1 MGATDLGRLERVSL
15 RMVWASESE
24 HFTPWLGQEENLR
37 LLGETIGLELELD
50 DQEKD
55 VGPFRADLLCKNTLD
70 DTWVLIEN
78 QLERTD
84 HGHLGQLL
92 TYAAGL
98 EAVTIIWVA
107 ERFTDEHRAALDWLN
122 EKTDDGVNFFGL
134 EVELWRIGDSPIA
147 PKFNIVSKPND
158 WTKRVQNAAIKGG
171 ELSSHKQTQLRFW
184 TAFKEYMD
192 ANSKIR
198 CQKPAPHH
206 WLNSG
211 IGRSG
216 FHLDSVAS
224 YWDSTTNAKGSEIR
238 VDLVITGPQAKEHFA
253 ALESERPAIEQELGE
268 KVHWHNPE
276 NAQMCRIYVRESADW
291 LDESQWP
298 GQHEWLRKQLELFTK
313 VFKPRIKKV

>member
-1 MGATDLGRLERVSL
+1 MASSDLGRLERVSL
-15 RMVWASESE
+15 RRVWASESE
-24 HFTPWLGQEENLR
+24 HFTPWLGQEENLK
-37 LLGETIGLELELD
+37 LLGDAIGLELELE

-55 VGPFRADLLCKNTLD
+55 VGPFRADLLCKSTLD
-70 DTWVLIEN
+70 DSWVLIEN

-122 EKTDDGVNFFGL
+122 EKTEDGVNFFGL

-158 WTKRVQNAAIKGG
+158 WTKRVQNAATKGG
-171 ELSSHKQTQLRFW
+171 ELSSLKQTQLKFW
-184 TAFKEYMD
+184 IAFKEYMD

-206 WLNSG
+206 WLNSS

-216 FHLDSVAS
+216 FHLSSIAS
-224 YWDSTTNAKGSEIR
+224 YWDSSANTKGSEIR
-238 VDLVITGPQAKEHFA
+238 VELALNGPHPKEAFA
-253 ALESERPAIEQELGE
+253 RLEADKEAIEAEIGE
-268 KVHWHNPE
+268 PVGWHNPE
-276 NAQMCRIYVRESADW
+276 NARSCRIYVREAADW

-298 GQHEWLRKQLELFTK
+298 TQHQWLRERLQLFTK
-313 VFKPRIKKV
+313 VFQKRIAAL